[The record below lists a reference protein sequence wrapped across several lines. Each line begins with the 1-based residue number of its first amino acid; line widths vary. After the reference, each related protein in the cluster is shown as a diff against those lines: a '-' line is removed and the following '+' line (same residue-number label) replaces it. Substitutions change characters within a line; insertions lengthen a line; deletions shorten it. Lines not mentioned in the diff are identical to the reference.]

1 VIRQDDIERIQDE
14 IGRPALQ
21 AVRIDLDGS
30 LEAADVVASPQ
41 APVSGIDTG
50 DPSVALAIA
59 ELAESMTPMR
69 SPALLTGKT
78 QQVCSSRSG
87 TTRSPIWRTSGS
99 GWPRAHRA
107 DVRGPERLVQ
117 ALQTFAEEA
126 GEEVAGGA

>member
-78 QQVCSSRSG
+78 WQVCSSRSG
-87 TTRSPIWRTSGS
+87 TTRSPI
-99 GWPRAHRA
+99 
-107 DVRGPERLVQ
+107 
-117 ALQTFAEEA
+117 
-126 GEEVAGGA
+126 